1 MGCSGS
7 KVIDKK
13 QKSKKVKRKISQKN
27 SVLLDKISKVTDFKM
42 KYEFISVLG
51 SGGFGKVRLYRKK
64 NTDMKYA
71 IKTLKKNY
79 LYSHALDSIIREV
92 SIAMQLDHPNIVK
105 YFETFE
111 DEYYIHVVM
120 EFIPGEN
127 LFGLLCNSQRK
138 ITESDMN
145 SITKYLLKAI
155 GFLHNNDIVHR
166 DIKPENILFSIP
178 GKWSSLKL
186 IDFGLSI
193 PSNVKDKYRV
203 GSPYYMAPEMIDG
216 KFCKQSDVW
225 SIGVILYLMSTGYF
239 PFNGS
244 SVEEVMSNIKAGRL
258 KLDKMKNVNKELKDL
273 VKQML
278 NPDASKRPSIE
289 EILNDPWFTSD
300 LFDDQTDTNNRYID
314 KNIIEALKNFS
325 HNSLLAKEALFYLA
339 KISSE
344 EEVIK
349 LKKAFLEM
357 DKDNTGTLEYEE
369 ILETFEKLGIKK
381 EDKEMKEIWTG
392 LDFHIDGK
400 VNYTEFLAATISS
413 VEFFKEEKI
422 WSAFKYFDS
431 ENKGYIT
438 CDSMIN
444 ALKQDNLTVNEAG
457 LKSMFDKLNKKKKV
471 DFEEF
476 KSMIKNRPGSITQTE
491 SGIVTGINLNLLSN
505 TNEIR

>member
-7 KVIDKK
+7 KTVKIIDKK
-13 QKSKKVKRKISQKN
+13 PSSRKFIKKQISHRQTI
-27 SVLLDKISKVTDFKM
+27 LLDNISKYTDYKL

-51 SGGFGKVRLYRKK
+51 SGGFGKVRLYKHK
-64 NTDMKYA
+64 ETGLKYA

-79 LYSHALDSIIREV
+79 LNQHAIESIVREV

-111 DEYYIHVVM
+111 DECYIHVVM

-145 SITKYLLKAI
+145 SICKYLLKAV

-193 PSNVKDKYRV
+193 PANVKDKYRV

-216 KFCKQSDVW
+216 KFNKKSDIW

-239 PFNGS
+239 PYSGTS
-244 SVEEVMSNIKAGRL
+244 LEEVMSNIKNGKL
-258 KLDKMKNVNKELKDL
+258 KLDKFKNVNKELKDL
-273 VKQML
+273 VKLML
-278 NPDASKRPSIE
+278 NPDAHKRPSVE
-289 EILNDPWFTSD
+289 EVLSHPWFTSD
-300 LFDDQTDTNNRYID
+300 LFDDQTDTNNKYLD
-314 KNIIEALKNFS
+314 KSIIEALRNFQN
-325 HNSLLAKEALFYLA
+325 NSLIAKEALFYLA

-381 EDKEMKEIWTG
+381 DEKEIKEIWNG

-422 WSAFKYFDS
+422 WSAFKYFDG

-438 CDSMIN
+438 CESMIN

-471 DFEEF
+471 NFEEF
-476 KSMIKNRPGSITQTE
+476 KNMLKNRAASIIQSE
-491 SGIVTGINLNLLSN
+491 SGLIAGLQNI
-505 TNEIR
+505 